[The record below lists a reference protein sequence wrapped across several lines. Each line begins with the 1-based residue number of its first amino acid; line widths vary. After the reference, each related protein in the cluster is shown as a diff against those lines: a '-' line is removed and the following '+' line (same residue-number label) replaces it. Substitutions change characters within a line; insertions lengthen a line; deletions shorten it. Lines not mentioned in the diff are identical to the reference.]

1 MNLSAEL
8 RCQFRKLIHDHSNHM
23 HLAPTDCGSV
33 VNNSL
38 ETPGYPNNYPNNKHC
53 VYTVPIPQ
61 NMEINIYF
69 SEFEVEH
76 GPLCR
81 YVID

>member
-1 MNLSAEL
+1 
-8 RCQFRKLIHDHSNHM
+8 M

-69 SEFEVEH
+69 SDFEVEH